1 MKTIFTEKTR
11 MLTNTLKLLTAGAFS
26 LARFNAGAQTTTCS
40 YTGAVQT
47 YTVPVGVTS
56 IQLES

>member
-1 MKTIFTEKTR
+1 